1 MILIILLIDM
11 MIVIIIIIIII
22 VIVVT
27 AERDVARAHV
37 RMLCYTWGRILFDIT
52 VYGTSCDSCSVLLF
66 NIRVY
71 VY

>member
-11 MIVIIIIIIII
+11 MIVIIIII